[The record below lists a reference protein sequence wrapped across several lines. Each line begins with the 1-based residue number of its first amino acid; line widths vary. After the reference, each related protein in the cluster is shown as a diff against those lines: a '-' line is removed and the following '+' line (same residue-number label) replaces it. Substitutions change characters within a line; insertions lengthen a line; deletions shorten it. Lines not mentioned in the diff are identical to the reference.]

1 MLNPKLMPNSKDL
14 NNFSLLTAVGLV
26 ILWAIIPAYYLIQG
40 QDANWD
46 LQNYHL
52 YNTISIIEDPTSS
65 DIAPAGMQTYYNPL
79 VSLPAYLIHRVA
91 STPGESFWYGFGLA
105 SFQGLCGPIVF
116 KITQLLI
123 PCSNVIAFFIALFGI
138 TSPILLSEAGSSM
151 ADLTICVL
159 QMSAIYFCLSSLTL
173 FRRHR
178 SIAMSIGWGILG
190 AACGIKFSAIFSL
203 PLTLAI
209 SLISLRD
216 DESFTLNFSLFKRL
230 VYTIVIPVFL
240 GFTIFGV
247 MWFTRS
253 WTDNGNPLYPLFSS
267 IFGDS
272 KMFTTDNHD
281 DNRFVVS
288 GFVEYF
294 TAPFLEFINKPMQRS
309 EVAYR
314 DMRPMLWMY
323 LNIASL
329 SVASYN
335 FSRKKEKKAKKFN
348 AKLATLLGFQSA
360 LIVSYVIWISEAG
373 IARYSIHMQVLSGA
387 SIYISLLLLTT
398 QEDVQTLIQNNS
410 RLLTTKSRNFY
421 IFAFL
426 LAISII
432 TTQVPNW
439 GRTSFQVRWNSL
451 KPVGS
456 SKEFSST
463 QYLLDKNNDS
473 NKNTPIV
480 LVDKPL
486 GWLKQFSPSGQQF
499 SLVDDYL
506 KADYIQTVKSNIIS
520 KNGKF
525 ITIGLLDKN
534 KLSANKAISL
544 TKHNFKFRTSE
555 CQDYTTPTNQQI
567 RKCLSVIEKEE
578 VL

>member
-1 MLNPKLMPNSKDL
+1 
-14 NNFSLLTAVGLV
+14 
-26 ILWAIIPAYYLIQG
+26 
-40 QDANWD
+40 
-46 LQNYHL
+46 
-52 YNTISIIEDPTSS
+52 
-65 DIAPAGMQTYYNPL
+65 
-79 VSLPAYLIHRVA
+79 
-91 STPGESFWYGFGLA
+91 
-105 SFQGLCGPIVF
+105 
-116 KITQLLI
+116 
-123 PCSNVIAFFIALFGI
+123 
-138 TSPILLSEAGSSM
+138 
-151 ADLTICVL
+151 
-159 QMSAIYFCLSSLTL
+159 
-173 FRRHR
+173 
-178 SIAMSIGWGILG
+178 
-190 AACGIKFSAIFSL
+190 
-203 PLTLAI
+203 
-209 SLISLRD
+209 
-216 DESFTLNFSLFKRL
+216 
-230 VYTIVIPVFL
+230 
-240 GFTIFGV
+240 
-247 MWFTRS
+247 
-253 WTDNGNPLYPLFSS
+253 
-267 IFGDS
+267 
-272 KMFTTDNHD
+272 
-281 DNRFVVS
+281 
-288 GFVEYF
+288 
-294 TAPFLEFINKPMQRS
+294 
-309 EVAYR
+309 
-314 DMRPMLWMY
+314 
-323 LNIASL
+323 
-329 SVASYN
+329 
-335 FSRKKEKKAKKFN
+335 
-348 AKLATLLGFQSA
+348 
-360 LIVSYVIWISEAG
+360 
-373 IARYSIHMQVLSGA
+373 MQVLSGA